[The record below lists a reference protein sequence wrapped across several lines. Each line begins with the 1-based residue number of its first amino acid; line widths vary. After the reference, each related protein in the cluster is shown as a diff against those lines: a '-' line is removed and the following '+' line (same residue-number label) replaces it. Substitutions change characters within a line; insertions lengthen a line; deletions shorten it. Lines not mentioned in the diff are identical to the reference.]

1 MASPIYDRSQWPI
14 FQARMPAQAM
24 SEQEFAAHIEEL
36 TRVLMTDER
45 VALLV
50 DARGAPPLNA
60 KQRAAVAA
68 VHRRAFERDPDVLV
82 GIAVVLSTALERG
95 IMTAIVWAARTTF
108 PTHAFATPELAR
120 VWLREQ
126 LRERGKR
133 RAGAG

>member
-1 MASPIYDRSQWPI
+1 MAAPIYDKGQWPI

-24 SEQEFAAHIEEL
+24 SELEFAAHVEQL
-36 TRVLMTDER
+36 TRVLMSDER

-68 VHRRAFERDPDVLV
+68 VHRRAFERDPNVLV

-95 IMTAIVWAARTTF
+95 IMTAITWAARTTF
-108 PTHAFATPELAR
+108 PTHAFATPELALA
-120 VWLREQ
+120 WLHAQ
-126 LRERGKR
+126 FRERGKR
-133 RAGAG
+133 